1 MCVVA
6 VQVWS
11 RPIVHGRLPKPRK
24 THAMSAIGTRVFL
37 FGGHDGEEW
46 LKDFHMLDMGA

>member
-1 MCVVA
+1 M
-6 VQVWS
+6 WS

-24 THAMSAIGTRVFL
+24 THAMASIGNKVFL

-46 LKDFHMLDMGA
+46 LKDFHLLDMGA